1 MLNGK
6 RVCEFH
12 QELVFRLSGRPGIRI
27 VDPSSVTSQPAASLR
42 TTLMDAVVPRVLSTA
57 F

>member
-27 VDPSSVTSQPAASLR
+27 VDPSVTSQPAASLR